1 MTHFYGNS
9 MSDRLCVQLTVFNSC
24 HCIVCTAV
32 IDISWLSKERNSTLE
47 QQPQKK
53 TRSEKKKKNSSLA
66 SDRRNTVPFYST
78 LACKL
83 QTHLLQ
89 NIPVVCRPHE
99 HQQYPIHHHKLFP
112 TLLQSISPL
121 CLLLKWSHPSNESH
135 PQQSSLDLL
144 IHKIVTYNITY
155 TKVCPFNSKVLR
167 MRPLHLV
174 TL

>member
-9 MSDRLCVQLTVFNSC
+9 MSDRLCVRLTVFNSC

-53 TRSEKKKKNSSLA
+53 QAVKKKKISSLA
-66 SDRRNTVPFYST
+66 SDQRNTVPFYST

-83 QTHLLQ
+83 QTYLLQ

-99 HQQYPIHHHKLFP
+99 HQQCPNHHHRLFP

-135 PQQSSLDLL
+135 SQQSSLDLL
-144 IHKIVTYNITY
+144 IHEIATYNITC
-155 TKVCPFNSKVLR
+155 TKVCSINSKVLR
-167 MRPLHLV
+167 MRQVHLV